1 MTGWVEILR
10 APVEQDLGP
19 FSRYLRAQGIDS
31 YVFEQSGAQC
41 LCVPA
46 DSNSVLLHE
55 LLDQWNRGDV
65 DTLRYQKSVAEIS
78 EFSAPSI
85 FAQWRRFPL
94 TLALLVA
101 SVVTFVMIS
110 TELGISAGGLHWL
123 AAMTLQQLDISG
135 ENIRLLPMLPD
146 IGQGWRYW
154 TPIFLHFTWLHILF
168 NGLML
173 LEMGRRI
180 EIAQGSQRL
189 LGLVMVCA
197 LASNLAQF
205 YVDPGNLF
213 GGMSGVIYAL
223 AGYCWLYQR
232 QCPAS
237 GIDMPPGFMM
247 IALIWLVLC
256 MTGLVTL
263 AGMGKI
269 ANAAHVGG
277 LLSGLFL
284 AALLVFRDKRL
295 LSV

>member
-1 MTGWVEILR
+1 MTGWVEVLR
-10 APVEQDLGP
+10 APVEQDLAP

-31 YVFEQSGAQC
+31 YVFEQSGVQC

-46 DSNSVLLHE
+46 SSDSVLLRE
-55 LLDQWNRGDV
+55 LVEQWNRGDV
-65 DTLRYQKSVAEIS
+65 DIVRYQNPVFGNSH
-78 EFSAPSI
+78 FSAPTI
-85 FAQWRRFPL
+85 FAQWQRFPL
-94 TLALLVA
+94 TLVLLLV
-101 SVVTFVMIS
+101 SVVIFLMVS
-110 TELGISAGGLHWL
+110 TQLGISAGGLRWL
-123 AAMTLQQLDISG
+123 AALTMQQLDISG
-135 ENIRLLPMLPD
+135 ENVRLLPMLPG
-146 IGQGWRYW
+146 IEQGWRYW
-154 TPIFLHFTWLHILF
+154 TPIFLHFTWFHILF

-189 LGLVMVCA
+189 LCLVLVCA
-197 LASNLAQF
+197 LASNLTQF
-205 YVDPGNLF
+205 YADPGNLF

-232 QCPAS
+232 QCPAA

-256 MTGLVTL
+256 MSGLVTL

-277 LLSGLFL
+277 LLSGLLL
-284 AALLVFRDKRL
+284 AGLLVFLDKRL
-295 LSV
+295 P

>member
-1 MTGWVEILR
+1 MTGWIEVLR
-10 APVEQDLGP
+10 APVEQDLVP
-19 FSRYLRAQGIDS
+19 FSRYLHAQGIDT
-31 YVFEQSGAQC
+31 YVFERSGSQC

-46 DSNSVLLHE
+46 DSDSVLLRE
-55 LLDQWNRGDV
+55 LIEQWNRGDI
-65 DTLRYQKSVAEIS
+65 DALRYQDPVVEKND
-78 EFSAPSI
+78 FSAPTV

-94 TLALLVA
+94 TLALLAV
-101 SVVTFVMIS
+101 SVMTFVMVS
-110 TELGISAGGLHWL
+110 TEFGISAGGMQWL

-135 ENIRLLPMLPD
+135 ENIRLLPALPG
-146 IGQGWRYW
+146 IEQGWRYW
-154 TPIFLHFTWLHILF
+154 TPVFLHFTWLHILF

-173 LEMGRRI
+173 LELGRRI
-180 EIAQGSQRL
+180 EMAQGSQRL
-189 LGLVMVCA
+189 LLLVTVCA
-197 LASNLAQF
+197 LISNLTQF

-232 QCPAS
+232 QCPAA

-247 IALIWLVLC
+247 IALFWLVLC
-256 MTGLVTL
+256 MTGFVTL

-284 AALLVFRDKRL
+284 ALLLVFADKYWR
-295 LSV
+295 